1 MKRIN
6 MLNHDDAGIAT
17 KIATVSQTSLVT
29 FCSILSISLP
39 IGIFSLLLTIIA
51 LLFALITSGMI
62 NSSLLSTV
70 FYFLAFIMG
79 IVGVYYALRIKF
91 DKKLFDYLATSNE
104 CLINT
109 LIDLDNALMDF
120 NLIKSKPLATRTITE
135 RQQGTLKLVK
145 QQIIVLV
152 IQIMLLIG
160 AWVSGLI

>member
-1 MKRIN
+1 

-17 KIATVSQTSLVT
+17 KTATVSQTSLVT

-51 LLFALITSGMI
+51 LFFALITSGMI

-79 IVGVYYALRIKF
+79 IVGIYYALRIKF

-120 NLIKSKPLATRTITE
+120 HLIKSKPLVTRTITE
-135 RQQGTLKLVK
+135 RQQGTLKLFK
-145 QQIIVLV
+145 QQIIMLV

-160 AWVSGLI
+160 AWISGLIQLC